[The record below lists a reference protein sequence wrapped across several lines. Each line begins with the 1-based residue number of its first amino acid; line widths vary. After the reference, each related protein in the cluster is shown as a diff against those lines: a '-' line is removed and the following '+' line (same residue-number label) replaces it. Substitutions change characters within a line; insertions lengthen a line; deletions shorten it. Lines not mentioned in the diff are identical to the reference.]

1 LASLGF
7 LAIAAIAE
15 PARAIGL
22 VNGGFELPV
31 VTAGQSKIFDAA
43 VVPGWKTTDTFN
55 STLFPNGP
63 IEIWT
68 SGANSGPAAYE
79 GNQYAEIN
87 AYQDA
92 ALYQEVTGISAG
104 SLIGYE
110 FAHRARVGTD
120 VMRLTIT
127 DLGID
132 GIFGGTDDTVLYTNT
147 YSDTTAAWGFYSSG
161 NVAAA
166 LGNTIRFSYGA
177 VSTGS
182 GSPSIGNF
190 LDIAAFGVGVGTV
203 KVPGPLPILG
213 VGVGFGFCRRLRRR
227 IQSASKAV

>member
-1 LASLGF
+1 

-15 PARAIGL
+15 PASAFSL
-22 VNGGFELPV
+22 VNGGFEAPNV
-31 VTAGQSKIFDAA
+31 ASGQSNVLDANA
-43 VVPGWKTTDTFN
+43 VPGWDTTDTYN
-55 STLFPNGP
+55 PSSYPNGP
-63 IEIWT
+63 IEIWNGT
-68 SGANSGPAAYE
+68 QPQVNGGPVAYE
-79 GNQYAEIN
+79 GSQYAEIN

-92 ALYQEVTGISAG
+92 ALYQQVTGISAG

-127 DLGID
+127 DLGIN
-132 GIFGGTDDTVLYTNT
+132 GYFGGGDDTVLYTNT
-147 YSDTTAAWGFYSSG
+147 YTDTTAAWGFYSAG
-161 NVAAA
+161 NVASA

-182 GSPSIGNF
+182 GDPSIGNF
-190 LDIAAFGVGVGTV
+190 LDAAAFGVGVGTV
-203 KVPGPLPILG
+203 PVPGPLPILG

-227 IQSASKAV
+227 IQSASTAF